1 MASVIII
8 EDNKSILNSF
18 QEIIEDSHHEV
29 IGTFNDC
36 ENALEFCK
44 TQHPDIAIVD
54 IKLPGMT
61 GIEGIK
67 HLYNINSNIKSIVI
81 SVYDDSDY
89 IFNALSAGAIGYL
102 TKNIT
107 PNELLNAINQALN
120 GGSPM
125 SSKIARKVISY
136 FQTPKQEE
144 LSKRENEVLQIL
156 AKGKSYA
163 IIAEELHLSINTIKI
178 HVRNIYEKLHIE
190 NKQQFLK
197 KFGR

>member
-8 EDNKSILNSF
+8 EDNNSILSSF
-18 QEIIEDSHHEV
+18 QEIIEDSHHKV

-36 ENALEFCK
+36 ENALAFCK

-54 IKLPGMT
+54 IKLPYMN

-107 PNELLNAINQALN
+107 PKELLSAIDQALN

-163 IIAEELHLSINTIKI
+163 VIAEELHLSVNTIKI
-178 HVRNIYEKLHIE
+178 HVRNIYEKLHIQ
-190 NKQQFLK
+190 NKQEFLK